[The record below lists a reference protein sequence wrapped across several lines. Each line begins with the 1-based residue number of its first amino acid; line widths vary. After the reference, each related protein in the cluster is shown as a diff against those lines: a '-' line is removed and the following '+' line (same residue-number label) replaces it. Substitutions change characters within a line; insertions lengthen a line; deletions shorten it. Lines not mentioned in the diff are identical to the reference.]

1 LLAHRRTLLADRF
14 ALPFPS
20 RFRPSSI
27 AGNDD
32 LGNCPEEEKEEK
44 KQRKMD
50 RQRKREREKGVNRR
64 GKSVSRAFSLRDA
77 IIRGHEKLYR
87 RTLHADC
94 MTLDGMR
101 HKSSRLAAY
110 GTSDFI
116 YRANK
121 SLEFN
126 GVRQLDTEMAG

>member
-1 LLAHRRTLLADRF
+1 VERKVGI
-14 ALPFPS
+14 ALFL
-20 RFRPSSI
+20 SS
-27 AGNDD
+27 
-32 LGNCPEEEKEEK
+32 
-44 KQRKMD
+44 
-50 RQRKREREKGVNRR
+50 V
-64 GKSVSRAFSLRDA
+64 A

-87 RTLHADC
+87 RARCTDC

-121 SLEFN
+121 SLKLN
-126 GVRQLDTEMAG
+126 GVGQLDAEMPG